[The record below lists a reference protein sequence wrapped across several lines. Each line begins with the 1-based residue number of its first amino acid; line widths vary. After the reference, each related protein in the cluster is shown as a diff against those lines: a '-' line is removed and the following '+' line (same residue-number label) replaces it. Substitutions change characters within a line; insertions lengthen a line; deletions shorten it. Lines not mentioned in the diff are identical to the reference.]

1 MRKVASV
8 AGVLGVVTLAWNAA
22 AIPTEKSPVQPP
34 QAPPPQVVPAAPTV
48 HVVGFRNLHKGA
60 YTGGPIVVE
69 VDLVNDGPATA
80 TVSVRLAHILTMLE
94 KTVEVPSTARA
105 GSTRPVTKV
114 TFTEPKGVEE
124 SCSPHSYFITLQGPA
139 ADTRLRNARVT
150 PSCSF
155 STVVDDPWNHMTPD
169 RAEDAKAGKAFVSNV
184 VVETAPSCS
193 VGMKLKATVL
203 NMSSKGGSSIIA
215 SAKVGESVK
224 AQSIAFAL
232 PAGAS
237 KDASLGLV
245 PGVSGDV
252 DVTIFDP
259 THNLTPAIANHA
271 ITVKVARACTLDQ
284 GTLSP

>member
-22 AIPTEKSPVQPP
+22 AIPTERPPVQPP
-34 QAPPPQVVPAAPTV
+34 PQAPQPQVLAAPTV
-48 HVVGFRNLHKGA
+48 HIVGFRNLHKGA
-60 YTGGPIVVE
+60 YTDGPINVE
-69 VDLVNDGPATA
+69 VELVNDGPATA
-80 TVSVRLAHILTMLE
+80 TVSVHLAHQLTMLE
-94 KTVEVPSTARA
+94 KTVEVPVASRGT
-105 GSTRPVTKV
+105 SSKPITKV

-124 SCSPHSYFITLQGPA
+124 SCSPHPYFITLKGPA
-139 ADTRLRNARVT
+139 ADTRMRSARIV

-155 STVVDDPWNHMTPD
+155 TTTVTDPWNQMTPD

-184 VVETAPSCS
+184 VIETAPSCS

-203 NMSSKGGSSIIA
+203 NMSPKGGSSIIA
-215 SAKVGESVK
+215 AAKTGEIVR

-284 GTLSP
+284 GSLSP